1 MLEVEEDDNE
11 KGGKERVRAKVA
23 IEKGDDGDDSG
34 NEVGEK
40 GESKSMEN
48 ENGGMMEENCKK
60 DVFMWGVMEG
70 HDSGGLRNK
79 DKPAE
84 VIEAIKKDIHIPMM
98 CTIAQRFE

>member
-1 MLEVEEDDNE
+1 LKKAMMVMPAVMKL
-11 KGGKERVRAKVA
+11 VRR
-23 IEKGDDGDDSG
+23 G
-34 NEVGEK
+34 
-40 GESKSMEN
+40 SKSMEN

-84 VIEAIKKDIHIPMM
+84 VIEAIKKDIHIPLM